1 VGASEYR
8 PSGRRNGGNGVGGVG
23 GHANESKLAEIAQPG
38 GRGPASILDR
48 MVVDSDWH
56 RSVDY
61 FLLISFLYAMIDP
74 KLLREAPDT
83 LRAAVAK
90 KHLDVDLDAVLA
102 LDARWRSDLAE
113 VEKLRAEQK
122 AVNGEMA
129 SLPKGTPKFFA
140 KVTEMKALKA
150 PIKEK
155 EAALKETEAAW
166 QEAMLSLP
174 NVPHESVPEGRVD
187 EDNVVFSTHGDVT
200 AVSPDAQA
208 HWEIAGFENLFDFA
222 RGSKVTGA
230 GFPFYIGDG
239 ARLVRAL
246 LHFFLDEAGTA
257 GYTEVNPPIFV
268 NEASA
273 TATGQLPDKEGQ
285 MYETVVDQLYAVP
298 TAEVP
303 LTNFFRDEILA
314 EADLPIKRC
323 AYTPCFRRE
332 AGSYGKDVRGLNRLH
347 QFDKVELLKWVHP
360 TQSYLELDALRDDAE
375 RLLQKLGL
383 PYRVLLMCGG
393 DLGFAQAKKYD
404 IEVWSA
410 GQERW
415 LEVSSCS
422 NFESFQARRAKIR
435 FRPAEG
441 KPELVHTLN
450 GSALAVPR
458 VLAALLENNLQADG
472 TVKLPAV
479 LVPYFGRETVSFA

>member
-1 VGASEYR
+1 M
-8 PSGRRNGGNGVGGVG
+8 
-23 GHANESKLAEIAQPG
+23 
-38 GRGPASILDR
+38 LDPR
-48 MVVDSDWH
+48 
-56 RSVDY
+56 
-61 FLLISFLYAMIDP
+61 
-74 KLLREAPDT
+74 LLRETPD
-83 LRAAVAK
+83 LVRAAVAK
-90 KHLDVDLDAVLA
+90 KHLELDVDALLA
-102 LDARWRSDLAE
+102 LDARWRAQTSE
-113 VEKLRAEQK
+113 VESLRAQQK

-129 SLPKGTPKFFA
+129 RLPKGSPEFLA
-140 KVTEMKALKA
+140 KVAEMKIFAGQV
-150 PIKEK
+150 KEK
-155 EAALKETEAAW
+155 EAAWAVTDAAW
-166 QEAMLSLP
+166 QQALLTVPNLP
-174 NVPHESVPEGRVD
+174 HASVPEGRTGD
-187 EDNVVFSTHGDVT
+187 DNVVYSTHGDVA
-200 AVSPDAQA
+200 AVSPHARP
-208 HWEIAGFENLFDFA
+208 HWEIPNFERLFDFG
-222 RGSKVTGA
+222 RGAKVTGA

-246 LHFFLDEAGTA
+246 LHYFLEEAGRA

-268 NEASA
+268 NAASA

-285 MYETVVDQLYAVP
+285 MYETVGDALYAVP

-303 LTNFFRDEILA
+303 LTNFFRDEILDAA
-314 EADLPIKRC
+314 ELPVKRC

-360 TQSYLELDALRDDAE
+360 STSYDELDALRGDAE
-375 RLLQKLGL
+375 RLLQQLQL

-404 IEVWSA
+404 LEVWAA
-410 GQERW
+410 GQQRW

-422 NFESFQARRAKIR
+422 NFEAFQARRARIR
-435 FRPAEG
+435 FRAGEA

-450 GSALAVPR
+450 GSGLAVPR

-472 TVKLPAV
+472 TVKLPPA